1 MGGGSHVVYLFIYSV
16 VQSKFPPLPT
26 SFFFCSQTAQA
37 TYEDGALCIWSMN
50 HSQRKAGE
58 EGLST

>member
-1 MGGGSHVVYLFIYSV
+1 MLFIYLFYGAIKVPCPTYLCLSV
-16 VQSKFPPLPT
+16 PKQHKLLIK
-26 SFFFCSQTAQA
+26 
-37 TYEDGALCIWSMN
+37 DGALCICSMN